1 MERLIELCKGCG
13 LKDIWN
19 MDESSCFSNKRAG
32 QKGNENQ
39 KWKAVEAVYDCCI
52 LVKLNQKMIHQE
64 RSVILLMDNAAVHP
78 ISLKKKY
85 DNIKIVFLPQH
96 TTSCLQPLDAGIIQN
111 FKVKYRKKL
120 VRFVLTLIA
129 ENLSESEIA
138 FTADI
143 LQVIQ
148 WTIKSWN

>member
-1 MERLIELCKGCG
+1 
-13 LKDIWN
+13 
-19 MDESSCFSNKRAG
+19 
-32 QKGNENQ
+32 
-39 KWKAVEAVYDCCI
+39 
-52 LVKLNQKMIHQE
+52 MIHQE
-64 RSVILLMDNAAVHP
+64 RSVILLKDNAAVHP
-78 ISLKKKY
+78 RSLKKKY
-85 DNIKIVFLPQH
+85 DNIKIVILPQY
-96 TTSCLQPLDAGIIQN
+96 TTSGLQPLDAGIIQN

-143 LQVIQ
+143 LQAIQ